1 MRTAKADSRRFL
13 SPDMLKKLAH
23 LNIKSRTVVE
33 GSVTGAHRSPFKG
46 FSTEFADHRAY
57 VQGDDLRHL
66 DWRVYARTDRHY
78 IKQYEENTNLKTY
91 ALIDCS
97 ASMSYASNGI
107 SKYEYACYL
116 AAGLSYLIIKQQD
129 SAGMAIFDEKIQNYF
144 PPKSTVSHLRSMLDA
159 LVEVNPSA
167 GTDTGVALHSM
178 AEMLKRRGL
187 IIIISDLMDE
197 PDNVIKGLAH
207 FKQRRHDVIVF
218 HVLDDYE
225 LNFPF
230 EKVGEFLDME
240 TGERIRVAPKEI
252 REEYTREI
260 TDFIETYKQA
270 CFESR
275 IDYVTI
281 NTKVRPEV
289 FLAAYLTRRARLT

>member
-1 MRTAKADSRRFL
+1 MRTAKADAKHYL
-13 SPDMLKKLAH
+13 TPEMLKKLAH

-46 FSTEFADHRAY
+46 FSTEFADHREY
-57 VQGDDLRHL
+57 VKGDDLRHL
-66 DWRVYARTDRHY
+66 DWRVYARTQRHY
-78 IKQYEENTNLKTY
+78 IKQYEENTNLKAYT
-91 ALIDCS
+91 LIDCS
-97 ASMSYASNGI
+97 GSMAYASDGVT
-107 SKYEYACYL
+107 KYEYACRL

-129 SAGMAIFDEKIQNYF
+129 SAGMAIFDERIQNYF
-144 PPKSTVSHLRSMLDA
+144 PPKSTVSHLRAMIDGLT
-159 LVEVNPSA
+159 VVQPSSK
-167 GTDTGVALHSM
+167 TDTGIALHAM

-187 IIIISDLMDE
+187 IVIISDLMDE
-197 PDNVIKGLAH
+197 PDSVIKGLAH

-240 TGERIRVAPKEI
+240 TGERVRVAPKEI
-252 REEYTREI
+252 KEEYTKEF
-260 TDFIETYKQA
+260 TEFLETYRRA
-270 CFESR
+270 CFENG

-281 NTKVRPEV
+281 NTNIPPEV
-289 FLAAYLTRRARLT
+289 FLAAYLTRRAKLI

>member
-13 SPDMLKKLAH
+13 SPEMLKKLAH

-33 GSVTGAHRSPFKG
+33 GSMTGAHRSPFKG
-46 FSTEFADHRAY
+46 FSTEFADHRQY
-57 VQGDDLRHL
+57 VKGDDLRHL

-78 IKQYEENTNLKTY
+78 IKQYEENTNLKAYT
-91 ALIDCS
+91 LIDCS
-97 ASMSYASNGI
+97 ASMGYSSNGM

-116 AAGLSYLIIKQQD
+116 AAGLSYLIIQQQD
-129 SAGMAIFDEKIQNYF
+129 SAGMAIFDEKILNYF

-159 LVEVNPSA
+159 LVEIKPSA
-167 GTDTGVALHSM
+167 GTDTGVALHGM

-260 TDFIETYKQA
+260 TEFLERYKRA
-270 CFESR
+270 CFENR

-281 NTKVRPEV
+281 NTKIRPEV
-289 FLAAYLTRRARLT
+289 FLAAYLTGRAKLT